1 LQNGRLEAGAHP
13 GLIFA
18 LFKSRQCWRDAM
30 HAILGFFIVNFV
42 AVGGLLL
49 ALAAISDGLQG
60 L

>member
-1 LQNGRLEAGAHP
+1 
-13 GLIFA
+13 
-18 LFKSRQCWRDAM
+18 M

-49 ALAAISDGLQG
+49 ALAAISDGLRG